1 MLISVDDLVALLS
14 AKVTEKN
21 PNIVTRRGSVV
32 HDSFLIPSAA
42 SLAWNSALLEFT
54 RACTSLDTILLA
66 KVDTEMQ
73 QAVGEALNLSMD
85 AVVQLLSD
93 SIDRIAANY
102 GLTRKPAQKA
112 SGLVHFYVSTAPG
125 SDIQVASGTRIE
137 TAQKT
142 QFITTATVV
151 LVTNSISA
159 FYDPVLNA
167 YAVAA
172 PIEAVLTGP
181 GSNVGAGTI
190 IYATNTIPT
199 GFTGLS
205 NKYAIANGYDTETD
219 EQLVDRIKVTL
230 RGSNLETK
238 SGIES
243 LVLNNTTVR
252 NVFVADAQ
260 SPYQYRNNGKGGVVD
275 VYTTDVIPALISDT
289 YSYTTN
295 NQLLMNSD
303 ARIADPTIAPNL
315 PAIEILSI
323 STDTPAPYTFQEGVD
338 YVLTKDTSLLTGN
351 SARALDSIQW
361 LGAAT
366 PTTTYTVEYVY
377 NQAVTAVQA
386 LLMDDNYRP
395 LMGDI
400 TSAVLVKEGTMLPVE
415 ISYQIVVLG
424 GYSRSQV
431 AAEATNNI
439 QAYVNALGFGDSL
452 AQSDIINVIE
462 NTRGVNYVNATPLA
476 FNITGQAIAQVLS
489 ARDFEYLRT
498 AEITIL

>member
-1 MLISVDDLVALLS
+1 
-14 AKVTEKN
+14 
-21 PNIVTRRGSVV
+21 
-32 HDSFLIPSAA
+32 
-42 SLAWNSALLEFT
+42 
-54 RACTSLDTILLA
+54 
-66 KVDTEMQ
+66 
-73 QAVGEALNLSMD
+73 
-85 AVVQLLSD
+85 
-93 SIDRIAANY
+93 
-102 GLTRKPAQKA
+102 
-112 SGLVHFYVSTAPG
+112 
-125 SDIQVASGTRIE
+125 
-137 TAQKT
+137 
-142 QFITTATVV
+142 
-151 LVTNSISA
+151 
-159 FYDPVLNA
+159 
-167 YAVAA
+167 
-172 PIEAVLTGP
+172 
-181 GSNVGAGTI
+181 
-190 IYATNTIPT
+190 
-199 GFTGLS
+199 
-205 NKYAIANGYDTETD
+205 
-219 EQLVDRIKVTL
+219 
-230 RGSNLETK
+230 
-238 SGIES
+238 
-243 LVLNNTTVR
+243 
-252 NVFVADAQ
+252 VADAQ